1 MGTRERY
8 TPGTPSWCDLSTSDQ
23 DGAKRFYAALFGW
36 EIEDNPVD
44 ETTVYSMMRLDGA
57 YAAAISAQPAQQRDS
72 GVPPMWNTYITV
84 EDADAALARAGELGG
99 TVHAGPFEVT
109 TAGRMGVVQDP
120 LGAFFEV
127 WEPREHIGAGVVNAP
142 GAFTWCELVSPGIEA
157 ATEFYRELFGWTAT
171 PFEGMSIPY
180 STLANAD
187 GHTIGGVRPSTEAE
201 PPHWLVYFGCGAIEP
216 AVARVEELGGRR
228 LSGPHDI
235 GVGKLATVADPQ
247 GAVFALYD
255 GRFED

>member
-1 MGTRERY
+1 MGRRDRY
-8 TPGTPSWCDLSTSDQ
+8 TPGTPSWCALSTSDQ

-57 YAAAISAQPAQQRDS
+57 YAGAISPQPAQQRDS

-99 TVHAGPFEVT
+99 TVHAGAFDVMS
-109 TAGRMGVVQDP
+109 AGRMGVVQDP

-142 GAFTWCELVSPGIEA
+142 GAFSWCELVTPGPKPAI
-157 ATEFYRELFGWTAT
+157 EFYRELFGWSET
-171 PFEGMSIPY
+171 PFEGMAIPY
-180 STLANAD
+180 STIQNSA
-187 GHTIGGVRPSTEAE
+187 GHTIGGMRPATEAE
-201 PPHWLVYFGCGAIEP
+201 PPSWLVYFGSDVIE
-216 AVARVEELGGRR
+216 ATAARAAELGGRV
-228 LSGPHDI
+228 LHGPDDI
-235 GVGKLATVADPQ
+235 GIGQIATVADPA
-247 GAVFALYD
+247 GAVFALYA
-255 GRFED
+255 GSFED